1 MGDEIDTESLIRLVS
16 APMSL
21 APRIDARPS
30 RTEQRRLR
38 ILEVAAQCF
47 AKQGFARTRIEE
59 VAAAAGVSR
68 ALVYN
73 HFRSKEELARAVQEH
88 MLEEWSA
95 AVDRALA
102 DAPTCSDALAAWLRV
117 NLADTRRRPL
127 LLAMASEHATA
138 MRVGFEESARRAM
151 AEWREKLVALLAQGV
166 ARGEF
171 RADLDVESTAEVLR
185 AMQVGLIQHLLS
197 ASPFVDVSSER
208 HLRAAAELLVAGLRR
223 ARPA

>member
-1 MGDEIDTESLIRLVS
+1 MS
-16 APMSL
+16 AL
-21 APRIDARPS
+21 PRTPPPRS
-30 RTEQRRLR
+30 TRSEQRRLR

-47 AKQGFARTRIEE
+47 AKSGFARTRIDD

-73 HFRSKEELARAVQEH
+73 HFRSKEELAHEVQEH

-102 DAPTCSDALAAWLRV
+102 EAPSCGDALAAWLRI

-127 LLAMASEHATA
+127 LLALASEDAA
-138 MRVGFEESARRAM
+138 PMRLGFEESARRAM
-151 AEWREKLVALLAQGV
+151 AEWRDKLVALLGQGM
-166 ARGEF
+166 ATGEF
-171 RADLDVESTAEVLR
+171 RADLDVESSAEVLR
-185 AMQVGLIQHLLS
+185 AMQVGLIQHLLG

-208 HLRAAAELLVAGLRR
+208 HLRAAAELLVAGLRN
-223 ARPA
+223 PSGPEPTQ